1 FLFKG
6 MENKWFV
13 DEGYGAVIIQPF
25 EKLAKFLSI
34 DLDWNFWH
42 DWFHN
47 SVIFAGF
54 TALAK
59 FLSDPVDMGIINAIA
74 DKLADMTK
82 RSSENLGRLQNG
94 FVRSYALSVLLGVV
108 AILGYLLFK

>member
-1 FLFKG
+1 